1 VLLDL
6 LGEHVAD
13 DQLLAVD
20 GQLGVAASGHLHA
33 DQDERLVGQRLT
45 GKLDDHTAV
54 LALLVDCWYLK

>member
-1 VLLDL
+1 MLLDL

-33 DQDERLVGQRLT
+33 DQDE
-45 GKLDDHTAV
+45 
-54 LALLVDCWYLK
+54 